1 MKGSPSLGG
10 YLIMSNWKYW
20 YQSFTDSQNERI
32 AEAFKKGLEGD
43 YSPVT
48 SEQKPSLSTW
58 QDIRI
63 ASKNTDKN
71 FNINFNETKLE
82 FNNELLN
89 LAYLKSFK
97 NITSFSF
104 YSPQFINKLFFYY
117 LSDANVSFD
126 QILNCLQDT
135 PLSWFDTCPN
145 CDHQNDDDWSICSS
159 CRKTFDESL
168 DL

>member
-1 MKGSPSLGG
+1 
-10 YLIMSNWKYW
+10 MSNWKYW
-20 YQSFTDSQNERI
+20 YQNFTDSQNERI

-48 SEQKPSLSTW
+48 SEQKRSLSTW

-63 ASKNTDKN
+63 ASKNIDKN

-117 LSDANVSFD
+117 LSDSNISFD
-126 QILNCLQDT
+126 QILNYLQDT
-135 PLSWFDTCPN
+135 PLGWFDTCPN
-145 CDHQNDDDWSICSS
+145 CDHQNDDDWLICVS

>member
-20 YQSFTDSQNERI
+20 YQNFTDSQNERI
-32 AEAFKKGLEGD
+32 AEAFKKGLEVD

-48 SEQKPSLSTW
+48 SEQKRSLSTW

-63 ASKNTDKN
+63 ASKNIDKN

-117 LSDANVSFD
+117 LSDSNISFD
-126 QILNCLQDT
+126 QILNYLQDT
-135 PLSWFDTCPN
+135 PLGWFDICPN
-145 CDHQNDDDWSICSS
+145 CDHQNDDDWSICVS

>member
-20 YQSFTDSQNERI
+20 YQNFTDSQNERI

-48 SEQKPSLSTW
+48 SEQKRSLSTW

-63 ASKNTDKN
+63 ASKNIDKN

-117 LSDANVSFD
+117 LSDSNISFD
-126 QILNCLQDT
+126 QILNYLQDT
-135 PLSWFDTCPN
+135 PLGWFDTCPN
-145 CDHQNDDDWSICSS
+145 CDYQNDDDWSICVS
-159 CRKTFDESL
+159 CRKTFDELL